1 MCKTKQYSQTAAGF
15 YTSCFLQ
22 KFYLNLDEKHLFF
35 FFFLCMKIPTMW
47 DDNKRALFLCTVK
60 EKKNTTYVW
69 SHERSVVQKGAK
81 KTKQQACRAVG
92 NKEPVA
98 KISW

>member
-1 MCKTKQYSQTAAGF
+1 M
-15 YTSCFLQ
+15 
-22 KFYLNLDEKHLFF
+22 
-35 FFFLCMKIPTMW
+35 
-47 DDNKRALFLCTVK
+47 K

-69 SHERSVVQKGAK
+69 SHERSVIQKGAK

>member
-1 MCKTKQYSQTAAGF
+1 
-15 YTSCFLQ
+15 
-22 KFYLNLDEKHLFF
+22 
-35 FFFLCMKIPTMW
+35 MKIPTMW
-47 DDNKRALFLCTVK
+47 DGNKRALFFVYSERK
-60 EKKNTTYVW
+60 KKNTTYVW